1 MWGARPIATAVAL
14 VTVGGVVWLLAANS
28 HSSDPTSSL
37 PSSPAI
43 EPTARPIGPQ
53 ARDAAS
59 DQQQLPG
66 TPDTSFSPDVDFR
79 QPQAVARAYLVAAH
93 TVTAADRGKSNRR
106 VLPYLAPDNPANPR
120 GLVVAET
127 PTVGRFTVTV
137 DQLTV
142 VGSNESGRRI
152 AYEARW
158 SIAADESSEPGRQ
171 RSTFVVLA
179 RQPDGRWLVTQE
191 TARIQPGD

>member
-1 MWGARPIATAVAL
+1 M
-14 VTVGGVVWLLAANS
+14 
-28 HSSDPTSSL
+28 
-37 PSSPAI
+37 
-43 EPTARPIGPQ
+43 
-53 ARDAAS
+53 
-59 DQQQLPG
+59 
-66 TPDTSFSPDVDFR
+66 
-79 QPQAVARAYLVAAH
+79 
-93 TVTAADRGKSNRR
+93 TAADRGKTNRR

-127 PTVGRFTVTV
+127 PPTGRFTVTM

-142 VGSNESGRRI
+142 VGSSESGRRI

-158 SIAADESSEPGRQ
+158 SIAADESSEPGQQ

-191 TARIQPGD
+191 SARIQPGD